1 MLLMNIWKHFEM
13 NAMKLHFR
21 IIQEKQGKDKPERG
35 QRWKTKIQGAREKIF
50 RKFKNN
56 LKT

>member
-1 MLLMNIWKHFEM
+1 MNIWKHFEM